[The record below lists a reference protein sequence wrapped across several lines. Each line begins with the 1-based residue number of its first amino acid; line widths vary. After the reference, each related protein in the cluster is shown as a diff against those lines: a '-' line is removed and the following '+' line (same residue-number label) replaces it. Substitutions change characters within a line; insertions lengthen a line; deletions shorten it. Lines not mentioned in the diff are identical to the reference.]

1 MWNYQYL
8 VVWGASDEV
17 MTAIQ
22 AALPEAWLSRYALN
36 KHKGERV
43 EYDASLPCGL
53 PSDALTFGVDSSHW
67 CNALRYMTLACRC
80 ERTCQV
86 DLSKAD
92 LLLFTA
98 SDYELDAVMWHI
110 NLCFKG

>member
-1 MWNYQYL
+1 

-67 CNALRYMTLACRC
+67 CNALRCIALLYQRAGM
-80 ERTCQV
+80 CQAISDV
-86 DLSKAD
+86 HNPLS
-92 LLLFTA
+92 
-98 SDYELDAVMWHI
+98 
-110 NLCFKG
+110 